1 MVIEE
6 AESLGLVAVCV
17 MGILLFTL
25 KPYFIARGLL
35 GKSYIRDQQHS
46 SLSSSSTGQAET
58 FQRGGKTKG
67 MGMGSLG
74 RIWSQDDL
82 STILE
87 GGSTGGYRRGA
98 VVY

>member
-1 MVIEE
+1 MIEE

-46 SLSSSSTGQAET
+46 SFSSSSTGQAET
-58 FQRGGKTKG
+58 FQR
-67 MGMGSLG
+67 
-74 RIWSQDDL
+74 
-82 STILE
+82 
-87 GGSTGGYRRGA
+87 RRGWGWGLSA
-98 VVY
+98 GSGRRMT